1 MRRAL
6 PLLLF
11 AALIATAP
19 AAAAPAADWLPTAR
33 PVPGGIAVVKL
44 ESALGGTPPEVRFGE
59 RRVLVR
65 RAQGGWVALVGLP
78 LAQAPGVSGATD
90 LGDGRP
96 ALVLDLIALSTGL
109 YRRPAPTEVRG

>member
-1 MRRAL
+1 MFYGAHFLL
-6 PLLLF
+6 PS
-11 AALIATAP
+11 AAGAATQG
-19 AAAAPAADWLPTAR
+19 L
-33 PVPGGIAVVKL
+33 V
-44 ESALGGTPPEVRFGE
+44 
-59 RRVLVR
+59 VR
-65 RAQGGWVALVGLP
+65 RTGQGFVFVIDRVIGQQEVVVRPIDDP